1 MNTVLFL
8 GIYVALTLATLAI
21 TAYAERLRRQAHR
34 RVDAT
39 IRLLAASHEQGRRL
53 LAASKR
59 TRDELEKRTRE
70 LQVCRQIF
78 AQHGFTLHLFWQDT
92 AGEAKPHLHVAIVP
106 VSDESGWTVQ

>member
-1 MNTVLFL
+1 MRAAFVLVYIFL
-8 GIYVALTLATLAI
+8 VSTIALV
-21 TAYAERLRRQAHR
+21 AYAEHLRRRVNR

-39 IRLLAASHEQGRRL
+39 LRLLAASHVHGHEL

-78 AQHGFTLHLFWQDT
+78 AQHGFTLHLLWQDG